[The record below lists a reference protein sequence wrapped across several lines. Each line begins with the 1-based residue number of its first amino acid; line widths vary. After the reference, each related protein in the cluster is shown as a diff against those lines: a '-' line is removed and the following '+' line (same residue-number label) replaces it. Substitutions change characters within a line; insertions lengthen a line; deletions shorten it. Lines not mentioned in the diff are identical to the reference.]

1 MTEPMTILTAL
12 SAVEADAAATKETE
26 NKLIAVLGSDAP
38 QKEKVDAC
46 RQLGVI
52 GTKDAVPA
60 LAALLGDEKLSH
72 MARYGLEPI
81 PDASVDAALRDALD
95 KLKGRPLV
103 GVVGSLGVRRDPSA
117 AALLAKLLDGAEPDV
132 APTAAR
138 SLGKIGTPEAANVLS
153 AALAKAAARLRVA
166 VAEGCLDCAEQR
178 LAEGKRDEA
187 VALCQAVAK
196 ADLPKHFRIAAA
208 QGMILSSENPEKR

>member
-1 MTEPMTILTAL
+1 MTNPMTILAAT
-12 SAVEADAAATKETE
+12 SAVQADAAATKETE
-26 NKLIAVLGSDAP
+26 NKLIAVFKSDAP
-38 QKEKVDAC
+38 RKEKVDAC

-52 GTKDAVPA
+52 GTKNAVPA

-81 PDASVDAALRDALD
+81 PDASVDEALRVALG

-103 GVVGSLGVRRDPSA
+103 GVVGSLGVRRDPAA
-117 AALLAKLLDGAEPDV
+117 AALLAKMLENTEADV

-138 SLGKIGTPEAANVLS
+138 SLGKIGTPEAAKVLS
-153 AALAKAAARLRVA
+153 GALVKAPARLRVA

-178 LAEGKRDEA
+178 LAEGKREEA
-187 VALCQAVAK
+187 VALWQAVAK
-196 ADLPKHFRIAAA
+196 AGLPKHFRMAAA
-208 QGMILSSENPEKR
+208 RGMLLAREKPHKR